1 MLWFHEVKGYGYI
14 RTEAGE
20 RVYVDRAG
28 FVDGIVPAGR
38 CAGLA
43 VDLRIEE
50 QNGKRVALD
59 VSMVDEPVARRA
71 RRRSGGTRS
80 ARS

>member
-1 MLWFHEVKGYGYI
+1 
-14 RTEAGE
+14 
-20 RVYVDRAG
+20 
-28 FVDGIVPAGR
+28 
-38 CAGLA
+38 LA